1 MIQTIMAWTI
11 FTISARLLYRRLG
24 IFLLANLLWILTSI
38 PLVTMPAA
46 AGGLFYLINRV
57 IADERELDPQE
68 ATISDFWVGFR
79 SYWQPFSLLGLAD
92 VAIFILLGYT
102 TYFYWQS
109 SVDPLGWLVGPL
121 LILLLTFTCMQ
132 LYLFPLR
139 LAFPSEHMGQIFR
152 RAFFQVLAKPM
163 DSIMLVIWLLMLTIV
178 CVSLG
183 GPVLLLLFSAIGLV
197 QTYALRVFR
206 IERGELPKPKVKL

>member
-1 MIQTIMAWTI
+1 MIPFIMAWTI

-24 IFLLANLLWILTSI
+24 IFLLANLLWIVTSI

-57 IADERELDPQE
+57 IADERDLDPQE

-79 SYWQPFSLLGLAD
+79 SYWQTFSILGLVD
-92 VAIFILLGYT
+92 FGIFALLGYT

-109 SVDPLGWLVGPL
+109 SVEPLSWLAGPL
-121 LILLLTFTCMQ
+121 VILLVTFLCMQ

-139 LAFPSEHMGQIFR
+139 LAFPADHIGQIFR
-152 RAFFQVLAKPM
+152 KAFFQVLAKPM
-163 DSIMLVIWLLMLTIV
+163 DSLMLVIWLIMLTIV
-178 CVSLG
+178 CFSLG